1 MSLGIYTKP
10 HLSTSALIT
19 IDTQNDFTL
28 PNAPARIPGT
38 QEILPQMQ
46 SLVDA
51 YRRCGLPIVH
61 VVRIYLPDGSNVDL
75 CRRAAVESGNA
86 MLAPE
91 TQGVQLVDAL
101 KPDPQLC
108 LDTRLLLS
116 GGFQSIGAN
125 EFIMYKPRWGSFY
138 QTGLEGFLK
147 HQDVDTLV
155 LCGCNFPNC
164 PRTTIYEASE
174 RDFRLLLVTDAI
186 SQLYSKGE
194 EEMANIQVA
203 LMNTHTVIAQL
214 SEG

>member
-1 MSLGIYTKP
+1 MSLGMYTEP

-46 SLVDA
+46 NLVDA

-61 VVRIYLPDGSNVDL
+61 VVRIYLSDGSNVDL

-116 GGFQSIGAN
+116 GGFQSISAN

-147 HQDVDTLV
+147 QQDVDTLV

-186 SQLYSKGE
+186 SQFYSKGE

-203 LMNTHTVIAQL
+203 LMNSDTVIAQL
-214 SEG
+214 FEG

>member
-1 MSLGIYTKP
+1 MSVETYTKP

-38 QEILPQMQ
+38 QEILPNMRR
-46 SLVDA
+46 LVEA
-51 YRRCGLPIVH
+51 YRRSGLPIVH

-75 CRRAAVESGNA
+75 CRRAAVESGVT
-86 MLAPE
+86 LVAPE

-101 KPDPQLC
+101 KPDPQLY

-116 GGFQSIGAN
+116 GEFQSVSAN

-138 QTGLEGFLK
+138 QTGLEEFLK
-147 HQDVDTLV
+147 QRDVDTLV

-174 RDFRLLLVTDAI
+174 RDFRLVLVKDAI
-186 SQLYSKGE
+186 SQLYPKGE

-203 LMNTHTVIAQL
+203 LMNTDTVTASQI
-214 SEG
+214 ED